1 MGHIEEVA
9 TRLKGLREALGL
21 SVDEICTACG
31 IEKEK
36 YLGYEEGTA
45 DIPVSTAKC
54 IAEAYGV
61 EIMALLFGDEPKMR
75 SYFITRK
82 GCGVSVERRNWYKY
96 QSLAGGF
103 AGRRIEPFLVSVKPE
118 ADAKAKVHLS
128 SHDGQEMDYVEQG
141 SMELHIDGKVL
152 TLNEGD
158 TIMFDA
164 RRPHGMRAIGDKELK
179 FIAVIV

>member
-21 SVDEICTACG
+21 SVEEICAACG
-31 IEKEK
+31 IDEKR
-36 YLGYEEGTA
+36 YADYESGA
-45 DIPVSTAKC
+45 VDIPLSTAKC

-82 GCGVSVERRNWYKY
+82 GFGESVERRNWYKY
-96 QSLAGGF
+96 QSLAAGF
-103 AGRRIEPFLVSVKPE
+103 ANRKMEPFLVTVQPN
-118 ADAKAKVHLS
+118 ADTEVHLS
-128 SHDGQEMDYVEQG
+128 SHDGQEMNYVEQG

-164 RRPHGMRAIGDKELK
+164 RRPHGMRAVGDKELK
-179 FIAVIV
+179 FIAIIV

>member
-21 SVDEICTACG
+21 SVEEICSACG
-31 IEKEK
+31 IDEKR
-36 YLGYEEGTA
+36 YTDYESGA
-45 DIPVSTAKC
+45 VDIPLSTAKC

-82 GCGVSVERRNWYKY
+82 GFGESVERRNWYKY
-96 QSLAGGF
+96 QSLAAGF
-103 AGRRIEPFLVSVKPE
+103 ANRKMEPFLVTVQPNT
-118 ADAKAKVHLS
+118 DAEVHLS
-128 SHDGQEMDYVEQG
+128 SHDGQEMNYVEQG

-164 RRPHGMRAIGDKELK
+164 RRPHGMRAVGDKELK
-179 FIAVIV
+179 FIAIIV